1 MQHFLAIIFTR
12 SQDVP
17 KNIIYKEND
26 VRFYCILKICLTRN
40 TRFTYKIKKARISLF
55 QNIY

>member
-26 VRFYCILKICLTRN
+26 VRFYYILKICLTRN